1 MSLELVDSR
10 FKATQETDAVLEA
23 MHRATGREKSEITRE
38 VMHEWAMKR
47 VHESSLVTQLM
58 KAKGLAGSVG
68 E

>member
-23 MHRATGREKSEITRE
+23 MHRATGRDKSEITRE
-38 VMHEWAMKR
+38 VMHQWAMQR
-47 VHESSLVTQLM
+47 AHESALTMKLM
-58 KAKGLAGSVG
+58 RAKGLTGSDG